1 MIFLSYIS
9 DDIDYDDA
17 IIFTLIDISKII
29 VKIFFKKLKNSVQY
43 GRYI

>member
-9 DDIDYDDA
+9 DDIDYDDE

-29 VKIFFKKLKNSVQY
+29 AKIFFKKLKNSL
-43 GRYI
+43 

>member
-1 MIFLSYIS
+1 MIFLSYIA

-29 VKIFFKKLKNSVQY
+29 VKIFFKKLKNSV
-43 GRYI
+43 

>member
-9 DDIDYDDA
+9 DDIDYDDE

-29 VKIFFKKLKNSVQY
+29 VKFFFKKLKNSV
-43 GRYI
+43 

>member
-9 DDIDYDDA
+9 DDIDYDGE

-29 VKIFFKKLKNSVQY
+29 VKIFFKKLKNSV
-43 GRYI
+43 

>member
-29 VKIFFKKLKNSVQY
+29 VKIFFKKLKNSV
-43 GRYI
+43 

>member
-1 MIFLSYIS
+1 MIFSSYIS

-29 VKIFFKKLKNSVQY
+29 VKIFFKKLKNSV
-43 GRYI
+43 